1 MVLELKPPHG
11 GDLASLAAL
20 WPTFLSF
27 ALSFIYVAIYWNNH
41 HHFFRLVPAVDGAVM
56 WANLNLLFWLSLI
69 PFTTAWTGEHQMAAI
84 PVAAYGVS
92 LLAAA
97 FSWWLMQ
104 TMIVRL
110 QGPVSPLRA
119 ALGRDSKG
127 NLTPL
132 MYISAIGLAF
142 AIPVASYAL
151 YAAVAAIWLVPDR
164 RIGTALKVSLRTPT

>member
-1 MVLELKPPHG
+1 
-11 GDLASLAAL
+11 
-20 WPTFLSF
+20 
-27 ALSFIYVAIYWNNH
+27 
-41 HHFFRLVPAVDGAVM
+41 
-56 WANLNLLFWLSLI
+56 
-69 PFTTAWTGEHQMAAI
+69 MAAI